1 MMKKI
6 IIYSICAIMF
16 PLLLLSVVLIIEEF
30 NNKIGMVYL
39 GYLILSFVFVLY
51 LFLNNKNKIYVI
63 GIIVLINILYL
74 ILNLVLKNSYF
85 GLIGL
90 LVNVTGATI
99 RYSNYIGISLPIVIY
114 PLIFDIYKFDKYL
127 LLVYVMAIIVSIIFI
142 YYKKHHKTKIYLYDN
157 YGD

>member
-6 IIYSICAIMF
+6 IIYSICAIIF
-16 PLLLLSVVLIIEEF
+16 PLLLLSVVLIFEDF

-39 GYLILSFVFVLY
+39 GYLILSFIFVLY

-63 GIIVLINILYL
+63 GIIVLLNILYL